1 MLAYRMHL
9 PETVVG
15 LRSTKIKGN
24 SRMKDGMPFGY
35 WESCDARYGGV
46 IMDIKEN
53 GLCVRSLV
61 DMHIG
66 AELRIRIF
74 FSLGNE
80 FCRFQVLARTIGKE
94 LCCGEGWKAYEYELE
109 FVEMSEQ
116 DRLGIRQTGNIY
128 SWYTK
133 EWRTTQRFVL
143 RLQSRIKSDWGRPEL
158 DGVRTF
164 AAIWKGRSQINPA
177 YRISSSNLR
186 SDVFPVPDLK
196 FPKDIPVNGLF
207 DPALPLPTQSCF
219 MNIFHEGFQMLTK
232 LEISATPR
240 SAVSKFALP
249 TSFFHTGVA
258 SIECTRL

>member
-1 MLAYRMHL
+1 MKAWLAWKGLHGIGYCLRRYPALKTILQQESPFKNSRLGRQSPDSRMLAYRMHL

-15 LRSTKIKGN
+15 LCSTKIKGN

-35 WESCDARYGGV
+35 WESCDSRHDGV

-128 SWYTK
+128 S
-133 EWRTTQRFVL
+133 
-143 RLQSRIKSDWGRPEL
+143 
-158 DGVRTF
+158 
-164 AAIWKGRSQINPA
+164 
-177 YRISSSNLR
+177 
-186 SDVFPVPDLK
+186 
-196 FPKDIPVNGLF
+196 
-207 DPALPLPTQSCF
+207 
-219 MNIFHEGFQMLTK
+219 
-232 LEISATPR
+232 
-240 SAVSKFALP
+240 
-249 TSFFHTGVA
+249 
-258 SIECTRL
+258 